1 MPVRFAYTLPWWGWV
16 AGVLVALLLAVGTY
30 RHARPV
36 LGTGGWTTLVAL
48 RSLVLCL
55 LALVLLRPV
64 RLEPAPASTGR
75 VVAVVVD
82 DSRSMR
88 LRGAHASSR
97 LAEARQLVDG
107 RVRPALAAD
116 VDVRLFAFGESLR
129 EIESTAALDGSAASS
144 DLPGLFARL
153 EERARAGEFAAAIVV
168 SDGVSSVAV
177 DAEPGQSTAPIFALG
192 VGEGGMLLDR
202 EVRDVAVSDVSV
214 VDSLADLSASIVSH
228 AAARDT
234 VAVRVL
240 ENGRPLDVREVEL
253 PGRSQQVRVHFRVA
267 PSRDVATVY
276 TVDVAEATGELTTDN
291 NRASV
296 YVPVPGRPHP
306 VLVLQG
312 GPGYEH
318 GFLMR
323 MLQRDPGLDVD
334 GVVTKGRTPTDEPT
348 FYVQGSASRTR
359 YLLTGFP
366 DEPERLFAYAAVILG
381 NLEADQLSGAQLSAL
396 RAFVERRG
404 GGLAVIG
411 GRSFGERGVVT
422 SVLSDIVPVEPR
434 GGGAANAAA
443 GGSGRDGTRVVLT
456 APGRSHPLMQVGTRE
471 VTSVDQWGTLP
482 SMAAATAVGHP
493 RPGAEVLATVAGPG
507 GDPQP
512 LVVVQ
517 RVGRGRTL
525 AFMGEGA
532 WRWRMGLPST
542 NRVYETFWRQAVR
555 WLAIQAPGPVA
566 LTVTPPAV
574 GTTSPVAVRVVDDE
588 YEPVGDAEVVLR
600 VREPGGTTRS
610 IAAVADPREPGTY
623 RAEFLPIGGGVYTLE
638 AEARRGTE
646 ALGLGEMSVLAGGSD
661 PELVDPR
668 RNDALLERLAR
679 ASGGD
684 LVASAELEGLAGRIR
699 EAIASPTART
709 VQRDLW
715 HNVWT
720 FLAIVLLLGTE
731 WALRRR
737 WGLR

>member
-1 MPVRFAYTLPWWGWV
+1 MPFRFAYALPWWGWL
-16 AGVLVALLLAVGTY
+16 AGALLVLALAVGTY
-30 RHARPV
+30 RHARAV
-36 LGTGGWTTLVAL
+36 LGAGQWTALVAL
-48 RSLVLCL
+48 RALVLCL
-55 LALVLLRPV
+55 IGLVLLRPV

-75 VVAVVVD
+75 SVAVVVD

-88 LRGAHASSR
+88 LRGAEALTR
-97 LAEARQLVDG
+97 LDEARQLVDG
-107 RVRPALAAD
+107 RVRAALAAD
-116 VDVRLFAFGESLR
+116 FDVRLFAFGESLR
-129 EIESTAALDGSAASS
+129 EIEQLSALDGSAASS
-144 DLPGLFARL
+144 DIPGLFARL
-153 EERARAGEFAAAIVV
+153 AERAGAGEFAAAVV
-168 SDGVSSVAV
+168 ISDGVSSTPV
-177 DAEPGQSTAPIFALG
+177 DAEVRRSGVPVFALG
-192 VGEGGMLLDR
+192 VGEGGALVDR
-202 EVRDVAVSDVSV
+202 EVRDVTVSDVSV

-228 AAARDT
+228 APGRER

-240 ENGRPLDVREVEL
+240 ENGRPLDVREIEL
-253 PGRSQQVRVHFRVA
+253 PGRSQQVRVQFRVA
-267 PSRDVATVY
+267 PSRDTATVY
-276 TVDVAEATGELTTDN
+276 TVDVPEAAGELTVDN

-296 YVPVPGRPHP
+296 YVPVPGQPHP

-323 MLQRDPGLDVD
+323 MLLRDPGLDVD

-348 FYVQGSASRTR
+348 FYVQGGASRTR
-359 YLLTGFP
+359 HLLTGFP
-366 DEPERLFAYAAVILG
+366 DEPEQLFAYAAVILG
-381 NLEADQLSGAQLSAL
+381 NLEADQLTRDQLTAL

-411 GRSFGERGVVT
+411 ARSFGERGVVT
-422 SVLSDIVPVEPR
+422 SLLGDILPVEPR

-443 GGSGRDGTRVVLT
+443 GGSGRDGTRIALT
-456 APGRSHPLMQVGTRE
+456 APGAAHPLMQVGTGE
-471 VTSVDQWGTLP
+471 TSAGEQWASLP
-482 SMAAATAVGHP
+482 SMAAATAVGRP

-512 LVVVQ
+512 LVAVQ

-542 NRVYETFWRQAVR
+542 NRVYETFWRQATR
-555 WLAIQAPGPVA
+555 WLAIQAPGHVAIATAPPPVGSA
-566 LTVTPPAV
+566 
-574 GTTSPVAVRVVDDE
+574 SPVVVRVVDRQN
-588 YEPVGDAEVVLR
+588 EPVSDADVTLR
-600 VREPGGTTRS
+600 GGEPGGTTRS
-610 IAAVADPREPGTY
+610 ISATADPREPGTY
-623 RAEFLPIGGGVYTLE
+623 RAEFLPIGGGVYRLE
-638 AEARRGTE
+638 AEARRGAE
-646 ALGLGEMSVLAGGSD
+646 SLGRGETSVLAGGTD

-668 RNDALLERLAR
+668 RNDAVLARLAQ
-679 ASGGD
+679 ATGGD
-684 LVASAELEGLAGRIR
+684 LLAVADIEGLAGRIR
-699 EAIASPTART
+699 DATASPAART

-731 WALRRR
+731 WGLRRR